1 MDVHH
6 TDESWALMS
15 CGMGLQEYSFLADM
29 LAPKSD
35 HQSFLI
41 IYMLSLNFFCKA
53 GVGDV
58 YIWVGDPGKS
68 KAIRLFERF

>member
-1 MDVHH
+1 
-6 TDESWALMS
+6 MS
-15 CGMGLQEYSFLADM
+15 RGMGLQEYSFFSDM
-29 LAPKSD
+29 LAPK
-35 HQSFLI
+35 SFLI